1 MAEGLF
7 IEITRGEVEFK
18 FEQETS
24 CFAAGG
30 SGGFLVEGDF
40 GSGHFLSDLLG
51 VSGWVEVEI
60 LRPEQRPQDDTRGK
74 APPVQNR
81 F

>member
-1 MAEGLF
+1 LIEFGFAEGLF

-40 GSGHFLSDLLG
+40 ASGHFLTSLG
-51 VSGWVEVEI
+51 
-60 LRPEQRPQDDTRGK
+60 
-74 APPVQNR
+74 
-81 F
+81 